1 MNKRVVHVVTN
12 VDRYEDGAPTGL
24 WLSELT
30 HAWDHFA
37 KRGFEQRII
46 SPVGG
51 RSPLEPRA
59 LKWPLLDG
67 SAKAWLRDPRQM
79 ARLETTQR
87 PEDIDPLDCDVLFFT
102 GGHGVMWDFPDSPGL
117 QTLTRAVWERGG
129 IVAAVCHGYCALL
142 NTRLTTGRLLVMDR
156 MLTGFSWAE
165 APSSPLSLHRS
176 APGLFKEVAD
186 GHAEETRRFPEPGRG
201 DAIGAALV
209 FLDLLEREPERLTEV
224 ALAES
229 QTAPAMSDPAAD
241 VNIHG
246 IGPAIAVALLHWFP
260 VEHQTPRRSRS
271 TLKVAAAP
279 DRPTKPPQPQRS
291 GS

>member
-1 MNKRVVHVVTN
+1 MAKRVVHVVTN
-12 VDRYEDGAPTGL
+12 VDRYEDGRPTGL

-37 KRGFEQRII
+37 ERGLDQRII

-59 LKWPLLDG
+59 LKWPLLDR

-79 ARLETTQR
+79 ARLERTQR

-165 APSSPLSLHRS
+165 EMLAGVAGRMPYNAEAEMTRRGAVYLK
-176 APGLFKEVAD
+176 GLLPFGPYVVAD
-186 GHAEETRRFPEPGRG
+186 GLLVTGQNPGS
-201 DAIGAALV
+201 AKA
-209 FLDLLEREPERLTEV
+209 
-224 ALAES
+224 
-229 QTAPAMSDPAAD
+229 TARK
-241 VNIHG
+241 VT
-246 IGPAIAVALLHWFP
+246 ALLD
-260 VEHQTPRRSRS
+260 
-271 TLKVAAAP
+271 KAA
-279 DRPTKPPQPQRS
+279 
-291 GS
+291 